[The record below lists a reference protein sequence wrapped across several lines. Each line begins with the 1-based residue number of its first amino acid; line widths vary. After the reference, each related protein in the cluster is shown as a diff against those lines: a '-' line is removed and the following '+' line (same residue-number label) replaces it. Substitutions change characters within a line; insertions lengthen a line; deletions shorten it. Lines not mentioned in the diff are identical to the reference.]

1 MNKNRASVYGTLQQ
15 KLTEAFAPDYLEI
28 IDESELHRGHGGW
41 REGGET
47 HFRVAMRA
55 SALNDMTR
63 VQRSRAVHKV
73 LEAELQD
80 RVHALSLDLSGT

>member
-1 MNKNRASVYGTLQQ
+1 MNKNRARVYDTLEQ

-28 IDESELHRGHGGW
+28 IDESEQHRGHGGW

-47 HFRVAMRA
+47 HFRIVMKSA
-55 SALNDMTR
+55 ALNELSR
-63 VQRSRAVHKV
+63 VQRSRSVHRV

-80 RVHALSLDLSGT
+80 RIHALSLDLSGT